1 MHTGKLYEAG
11 RTDAFKECFDAIS
24 NIVKDKEGV
33 VKFVGPNGEPTEYLP
48 LDVIR
53 AYGLTLL
60 ALSGDKRMLSKL
72 EKYERNLGLMNKLKE
87 IWDERGAQGGKEEE
101 V

>member
-33 VKFVGPNGEPTEYLP
+33 VKFVGPTGEPTEYLP

-60 ALSGDKRMLSKL
+60 ALSGDKKMLAKL
-72 EKYERNLGLMNKLKE
+72 EKYEHNLGLINKLKE
-87 IWDERGAQGGKEEE
+87 VGDNRRVQDGKKEEI
-101 V
+101 

>member
-1 MHTGKLYEAG
+1 MHTGKLYDAG
-11 RTDAFKECFDAIS
+11 RTEAFKECFNAIS

-33 VKFVGPNGEPTEYLP
+33 VKFIGPTGEPTEYLP

-60 ALSGDKRMLSKL
+60 ALSGDEKMMKKL
-72 EKYERNLGLMNKLKE
+72 EKYEQNWSVMNKLKE
-87 IWDERGAQGGKEEE
+87 IGDRRLQGDGEKEEI
-101 V
+101 

>member
-11 RTDAFKECFDAIS
+11 RTEAFKECFNAIS
-24 NIVKDKEGV
+24 NIVKDKEGI

-72 EKYERNLGLMNKLKE
+72 EKYEHNLGLINKLKE
-87 IWDERGAQGGKEEE
+87 VGDNRRVQDGKKEE